1 MQGARSVLL
10 ALVRLAAAVA
20 AATAYTQ
27 PSQPKQ
33 PARGSL
39 RAALSRTGRAG
50 NGSVKR
56 AAAAAP
62 SRQPVGT
69 DADVTRASRVP
80 RGTLRKILQQ
90 RAPVPQ
96 VSPALKDRA
105 RIGTLDVPQLGIGT
119 IAWLAR
125 TDEEKMRIDTLAL
138 RARESGLTFFDTAER
153 YGASPLSM
161 VPAALAGV
169 GLPVDG
175 SYLGGDC
182 ESNLALWGAG
192 ANVATK
198 FTPTPWRRSAH
209 DVVDAA
215 RNSAARLGVAQLDL
229 YQVWIVASC
238 PCTRIY
244 IPLQTCVCVCV
255 CVYVCV
261 CVSPNR
267 PTMCSLTRS
276 ISLCVCVYVC
286 VCVPG
291 RTPAVYF
298 RYIGA
303 LPGWRP
309 TARPCALSAPAH
321 APAASARSWRP
332 RRS

>member
-50 NGSVKR
+50 NGSVRR

-62 SRQPVGT
+62 SRQPVGKE
-69 DADVTRASRVP
+69 ADVTRASRVQ
-80 RGTLRKILQQ
+80 RGTLRKMQQ

-105 RIGTLDVPQLGIGT
+105 RIGTLDVPHLGIGT
-119 IAWLAR
+119 IAWVAR

-182 ESNLALWGAG
+182 ESNLARWGAG

-229 YQVWIVASC
+229 YQVCIVASR
-238 PCTRIY
+238 PYMRIY
-244 IPLQTCVCVCV
+244 VHL
-255 CVYVCV
+255 
-261 CVSPNR
+261 
-267 PTMCSLTRS
+267 
-276 ISLCVCVYVC
+276 
-286 VCVPG
+286 
-291 RTPAVYF
+291 
-298 RYIGA
+298 
-303 LPGWRP
+303 
-309 TARPCALSAPAH
+309 
-321 APAASARSWRP
+321 
-332 RRS
+332 